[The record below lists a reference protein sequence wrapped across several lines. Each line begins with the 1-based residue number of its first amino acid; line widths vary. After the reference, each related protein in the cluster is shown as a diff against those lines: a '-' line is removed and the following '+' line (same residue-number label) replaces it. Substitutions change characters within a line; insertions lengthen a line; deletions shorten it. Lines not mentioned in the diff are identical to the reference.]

1 MFKLIKA
8 FCLTIVLSVC
18 VFAQTNTG
26 DEYKKY
32 EFFVGYSNQQIDVP
46 NSPTFHG
53 FEVSVTRNI
62 HRYFGIKADV
72 SGAYRNTSFTSTV
85 SNGTT
90 TTTFSADQKR
100 SLYNFL
106 GGVQVKDNAT
116 EGRLKPFGHALVGV
130 GHTRGKISN
139 VVCQGTTCP
148 PIAETSFHDT
158 GFAGAFGGG
167 LDIKINNR
175 IDFRALQVDYNPVY
189 TSRSFDNNVRFGIG
203 FVFK

>member
-1 MFKLIKA
+1 MFKFIKA
-8 FCLTIVLSVC
+8 FCLTAILSIC
-18 VFAQTNTG
+18 AFPQTD
-26 DEYKKY
+26 DEYKKN

-46 NSPTFHG
+46 DSRTFNG
-53 FEVSVTRNI
+53 FEVSYTRNI

-72 SGAYRNTSFTSTV
+72 SGAYRNNEFTSTV
-85 SNGTT
+85 VTGNT

-116 EGRLKPFGHALVGV
+116 EGRWKPFGHALVGV
-130 GHTRGKISN
+130 GHTRSKINN
-139 VVCQGTTCP
+139 VVCQGTNCP
-148 PIAETSFHDT
+148 VLGSTFHDT

-189 TSRSFDNNVRFGIG
+189 TSSSFDNNVRFGIG